1 MKSVVVYE
9 SIYGNTAHVAEA
21 IAAGLREYGDVVL
34 LPAGEEVRD
43 ALTDAD
49 LLVLGGPTHIHG
61 MSSSLSRRGALDDA
75 RKKGTEDA
83 LHVEGDVIRGF
94 LHGIGEGDGM
104 RAAAFDTRLD
114 KPRVLTGSAAKGIA
128 KQLRQHD
135 FHLIGEPESFLVED
149 TAGPVSPGELDRAS
163 AWGRSLGRA
172 TAPSSP

>member
-21 IAAGLREYGDVVL
+21 IADGLRDYGEVVV
-34 LPAGEEVRD
+34 LPAGEEVRA

-49 LLVLGGPTHIHG
+49 LLVLGGPTHVHG
-61 MSSSLSRRGALDDA
+61 MSSGLSRKGALEDA
-75 RKKGTEDA
+75 RKKGTEAA
-83 LHVEGDVIRGF
+83 LHVEGEVIRAF
-94 LHGIGEGDGM
+94 LHDIGEGDGM

-128 KQLRQHD
+128 RQLRLHD
-135 FHLIGEPESFLVED
+135 FHLVSEPESFLVED
-149 TAGPVSPGELDRAS
+149 TTGPVSPGEIDRAS

-172 TAPSSP
+172 SAPSSP